1 MMEKKNDSTHPFKD
15 RLANVMDILEIKTKA
30 DFYRFAKIDPAQFY
44 RVTDGFQNPG
54 FGFLE
59 KMAVAFPQL
68 NISWFLTGQGDIF
81 LNPLNNKEK
90 QIIENFKELDE
101 NIKIKYEVQ
110 SELYGLDADE
120 LSKLE
125 QSINKNSGLKVVTD
139 NKETLH
145 NHLLFLQEVRRKKY
159 LLLKEGKKNL
169 VVVMLGSDNINKEL
183 LVNKTEIEELITLDP
198 EVIKL
203 LLKL

>member
-1 MMEKKNDSTHPFKD
+1 MEKIKVSTHPFKD
-15 RLANVMDILEIKTKA
+15 RLANVMKLLDIKTQA
-30 DFYRFAKIDPAQFY
+30 DFYRAAKIDPAQYY
-44 RVTDGFQNPG
+44 RVTDGYQNPG

-68 NISWFLTGQGDIF
+68 NIGWFLTGQGDIF

-183 LVNKTEIEELITLDP
+183 LVNKTKIEELITLDP

>member
-1 MMEKKNDSTHPFKD
+1 M
-15 RLANVMDILEIKTKA
+15 
-30 DFYRFAKIDPAQFY
+30 
-44 RVTDGFQNPG
+44 
-54 FGFLE
+54 
-59 KMAVAFPQL
+59 
-68 NISWFLTGQGDIF
+68 
-81 LNPLNNKEK
+81 
-90 QIIENFKELDE
+90 
-101 NIKIKYEVQ
+101 Q

-169 VVVMLGSDNINKEL
+169 VVAMLGSDNINSEL
-183 LVNKTEIEELITLDP
+183 HANETEIEELITLDP

>member
-1 MMEKKNDSTHPFKD
+1 MEKIKVSTHPFKD
-15 RLANVMDILEIKTKA
+15 RLASVMKLLDIKTQA
-30 DFYRFAKIDPAQFY
+30 DFYRATKIDPAQYY
-44 RVTDGFQNPG
+44 RVTDGYQNPG

-169 VVVMLGSDNINKEL
+169 VVVMLGSDNINKEI

>member
-1 MMEKKNDSTHPFKD
+1 MGKNKVSTHPFKD
-15 RLANVMDILEIKTKA
+15 RLASVMKLLDIKTQA
-30 DFYRFAKIDPAQFY
+30 DFYRAAKIDPAQYY
-44 RVTDGFQNPG
+44 RVTDGYQNPG

>member
-1 MMEKKNDSTHPFKD
+1 MKKNKVSTHPFKD
-15 RLANVMDILEIKTKA
+15 RLASVMKLLDIKTQA
-30 DFYRFAKIDPAQFY
+30 DFYRAAKIDPAQYY
-44 RVTDGFQNPG
+44 RVTDGYQNPG

-169 VVVMLGSDNINKEL
+169 VVVMLGSDNINSEL
-183 LVNKTEIEELITLDP
+183 HANETEIEELITLDP

>member
-1 MMEKKNDSTHPFKD
+1 MEKNKVSTHPFKD
-15 RLANVMDILEIKTKA
+15 RLASVMKLLDIKTQA
-30 DFYRFAKIDPAQFY
+30 DFYRAAKIDPAQYY
-44 RVTDGFQNPG
+44 RVTDGYQNPG

-101 NIKIKYEVQ
+101 NIKIKFEVQ

>member
-1 MMEKKNDSTHPFKD
+1 MEKNKVSTHPFKD
-15 RLANVMDILEIKTKA
+15 RLASVMKLLDIKTQA
-30 DFYRFAKIDPAQFY
+30 DFYRAAKIDPAQYY

-54 FGFLE
+54 FGFLQ

>member
-1 MMEKKNDSTHPFKD
+1 MEKIKVSTHPFKD
-15 RLANVMDILEIKTKA
+15 RLANVMKLLDIKTQA
-30 DFYRFAKIDPAQFY
+30 DFYRAAKIDPAQYY
-44 RVTDGFQNPG
+44 RVTDGYQNPG

-101 NIKIKYEVQ
+101 NIQIKYEVQ

-169 VVVMLGSDNINKEL
+169 VFAMLGSEKIDNDL
-183 LVNKTEIEELITLDP
+183 QATDAEIEKLITLDA
-198 EVIKL
+198 EIVRL

>member
-1 MMEKKNDSTHPFKD
+1 MEKIKVSIHPFKD
-15 RLANVMDILEIKTKA
+15 RLASVMKLLDIKTQA
-30 DFYRFAKIDPAQFY
+30 DFYRAAKIDPAQYY
-44 RVTDGFQNPG
+44 RVTDGYQNPG

>member
-1 MMEKKNDSTHPFKD
+1 
-15 RLANVMDILEIKTKA
+15 
-30 DFYRFAKIDPAQFY
+30 
-44 RVTDGFQNPG
+44 
-54 FGFLE
+54 
-59 KMAVAFPQL
+59 
-68 NISWFLTGQGDIF
+68 
-81 LNPLNNKEK
+81 
-90 QIIENFKELDE
+90 
-101 NIKIKYEVQ
+101 
-110 SELYGLDADE
+110 LYGQDADE
-120 LSKLE
+120 LSMLE

>member
-1 MMEKKNDSTHPFKD
+1 MEKIKVSTHPFKD
-15 RLANVMDILEIKTKA
+15 RLANVMKLLDIKTQA
-30 DFYRFAKIDPAQFY
+30 DFYRAAKIDPAQYY

-54 FGFLE
+54 FGFLQ

-68 NISWFLTGQGDIF
+68 NIGWFLTGQGDIF

-125 QSINKNSGLKVVTD
+125 QSINKNSGLEVVTD

>member
-1 MMEKKNDSTHPFKD
+1 MKKNKVSTHPFKD
-15 RLANVMDILEIKTKA
+15 RLASVMKLLDIKTQA
-30 DFYRFAKIDPAQFY
+30 DFYRAAKIDPAQYY
-44 RVTDGFQNPG
+44 RVTDGYQNPG

-139 NKETLH
+139 NKETLL

>member
-1 MMEKKNDSTHPFKD
+1 MEKNKVSTHPFKD
-15 RLANVMDILEIKTKA
+15 RLASVMKLLDIKTQA
-30 DFYRFAKIDPAQFY
+30 DFYRAAKIDPAQYY
-44 RVTDGFQNPG
+44 RVTDGYQNPG

-81 LNPLNNKEK
+81 LNLLNNKEK

-110 SELYGLDADE
+110 SELYGQDADE
-120 LSKLE
+120 LSMLE

>member
-1 MMEKKNDSTHPFKD
+1 MEKNKVSTHPFKD
-15 RLANVMDILEIKTKA
+15 RLASVMKLLDIKTQA
-30 DFYRFAKIDPAQFY
+30 DFYRAAKIDPAQYY
-44 RVTDGFQNPG
+44 RVTDGYQNPG

-90 QIIENFKELDE
+90 QIIKNFKELDE

-125 QSINKNSGLKVVTD
+125 QSINKNSGLEVVTD

>member
-1 MMEKKNDSTHPFKD
+1 M
-15 RLANVMDILEIKTKA
+15 
-30 DFYRFAKIDPAQFY
+30 
-44 RVTDGFQNPG
+44 
-54 FGFLE
+54 
-59 KMAVAFPQL
+59 
-68 NISWFLTGQGDIF
+68 
-81 LNPLNNKEK
+81 
-90 QIIENFKELDE
+90 
-101 NIKIKYEVQ
+101 
-110 SELYGLDADE
+110 YGLDADE

>member
-1 MMEKKNDSTHPFKD
+1 MEKNKVSTHPFKD
-15 RLANVMDILEIKTKA
+15 RLASVMKLLDIKTQA
-30 DFYRFAKIDPAQFY
+30 DFYRAAKIDPAQFY
-44 RVTDGFQNPG
+44 RVTDGYQNPG

-145 NHLLFLQEVRRKKY
+145 NHLLFLQEVRRKKH

-169 VVVMLGSDNINKEL
+169 VVAMLGSDNINSEL
-183 LVNKTEIEELITLDP
+183 HANETEIEELITLDA

>member
-1 MMEKKNDSTHPFKD
+1 MEKNKVSTHPFKD
-15 RLANVMDILEIKTKA
+15 RLASVMKLLDIKTQA
-30 DFYRFAKIDPAQFY
+30 DFYRAAKIDPAQYY
-44 RVTDGFQNPG
+44 RVTDGYQNPG

-81 LNPLNNKEK
+81 LNLLNNKEK

-125 QSINKNSGLKVVTD
+125 QSINKNSGLEVVTD

>member
-1 MMEKKNDSTHPFKD
+1 MEKNKISTHPFKD
-15 RLANVMDILEIKTKA
+15 RLASVMKLLDIKTQA
-30 DFYRFAKIDPAQFY
+30 DFYRAAKIDPAQYY
-44 RVTDGFQNPG
+44 RVTDGYQNPG

-81 LNPLNNKEK
+81 LNLLNNKEK

>member
-1 MMEKKNDSTHPFKD
+1 MEKNKVSTHPFKD
-15 RLANVMDILEIKTKA
+15 RLASVMKLLDIKTQA
-30 DFYRFAKIDPAQFY
+30 DFYRAAKIDPAQYY
-44 RVTDGFQNPG
+44 RVTDGYQNPG
-54 FGFLE
+54 FGFHE

>member
-1 MMEKKNDSTHPFKD
+1 MEKNKVSTHPFKD
-15 RLANVMDILEIKTKA
+15 RLASVMKLLDIKTQA
-30 DFYRFAKIDPAQFY
+30 DFYRAAKIDPAQYY
-44 RVTDGFQNPG
+44 RVTDGYQNPG

-101 NIKIKYEVQ
+101 NIKIRFEVQ
-110 SELYGLDADE
+110 SGLFGLEVDE
-120 LSKLE
+120 RSKLD
-125 QSINKNSGLKVVTD
+125 QAIDKNAGLEAVMT

>member
-1 MMEKKNDSTHPFKD
+1 MEKNKVSTHPFKD
-15 RLANVMDILEIKTKA
+15 RLASVMKLLDIKTQA
-30 DFYRFAKIDPAQFY
+30 DFYRAAKIDPAQYY
-44 RVTDGFQNPG
+44 RVTDGYQNPG

-159 LLLKEGKKNL
+159 LLLQEGKKNL

>member
-1 MMEKKNDSTHPFKD
+1 MEKIKVSTHPFKD
-15 RLANVMDILEIKTKA
+15 RLANIMKLLDIKTQA
-30 DFYRFAKIDPAQFY
+30 DFYRAAKIDPAQYY
-44 RVTDGFQNPG
+44 RVTDGYQNPG

>member
-1 MMEKKNDSTHPFKD
+1 MEKIKDSTHPFKD
-15 RLANVMDILEIKTKA
+15 RLANVMKLLDIKTKA
-30 DFYRFAKIDPAQFY
+30 DFYRTAKIDPAQFY

-81 LNPLNNKEK
+81 LNLLNNKEK

-125 QSINKNSGLKVVTD
+125 QSINKNSGLEVVTD

>member
-1 MMEKKNDSTHPFKD
+1 MEKNKVSTHPFKD
-15 RLANVMDILEIKTKA
+15 RLASVMKLLDIKTQA
-30 DFYRFAKIDPAQFY
+30 DFYRAAKIDPAQYY
-44 RVTDGFQNPG
+44 RVTDGYQNPG

-81 LNPLNNKEK
+81 LNLLNNKEK

>member
-1 MMEKKNDSTHPFKD
+1 MEKNKVSTHTFKD
-15 RLANVMDILEIKTKA
+15 RLASVMKLLDIKTQA
-30 DFYRFAKIDPAQFY
+30 DFYRAAKIDPAQYY
-44 RVTDGFQNPG
+44 RVTDGYQNPG

>member
-1 MMEKKNDSTHPFKD
+1 MEKNKVSTHPFKD
-15 RLANVMDILEIKTKA
+15 RLASVMKLLDIKTQA
-30 DFYRFAKIDPAQFY
+30 DFYRAAKIDPAQFY
-44 RVTDGFQNPG
+44 RVTDGYQNPG

>member
-1 MMEKKNDSTHPFKD
+1 MEKNKVSTHPFKD
-15 RLANVMDILEIKTKA
+15 RLASVMKLLDIKTQA
-30 DFYRFAKIDPAQFY
+30 DFYRAAKIDPAQYY
-44 RVTDGFQNPG
+44 RVTDGYQNPG

-145 NHLLFLQEVRRKKY
+145 NHLLFLQEVRRKKH
-159 LLLKEGKKNL
+159 LLLKEGKKNI
-169 VVVMLGSDNINKEL
+169 VFAMLGREKIDNDIQANEA
-183 LVNKTEIEELITLDP
+183 EIEKLITLDI
-198 EVIKL
+198 EIVQI

>member
-1 MMEKKNDSTHPFKD
+1 MEKIKDSTHPFKD
-15 RLANVMDILEIKTKA
+15 RLANVMKLLDIKTKA
-30 DFYRFAKIDPAQFY
+30 DFYRTAKIDPAQFY

-68 NISWFLTGQGDIF
+68 NIGWFLTGQGDIF

>member
-1 MMEKKNDSTHPFKD
+1 MEKNKVSTHPFKD
-15 RLANVMDILEIKTKA
+15 RLARVMKLLDIKTQA
-30 DFYRFAKIDPAQFY
+30 DFYRAAKIDPAQYY
-44 RVTDGFQNPG
+44 RVTDGYQNPG

-169 VVVMLGSDNINKEL
+169 VVVMLGSDNINSEL
-183 LVNKTEIEELITLDP
+183 HANETEIEELITLDA

>member
-1 MMEKKNDSTHPFKD
+1 MEKIKVSTHPFKD
-15 RLANVMDILEIKTKA
+15 RLASVMKLLDIKTQA
-30 DFYRFAKIDPAQFY
+30 DFYRAAKIDPAQYY
-44 RVTDGFQNPG
+44 RVTDGYQNPG

-125 QSINKNSGLKVVTD
+125 QSINKNSGLEVVTD

>member
-1 MMEKKNDSTHPFKD
+1 MEKIKVSTHPFKD
-15 RLANVMDILEIKTKA
+15 RLASVMKLLDIKTQA
-30 DFYRFAKIDPAQFY
+30 DFYRAAKIDPAQYY
-44 RVTDGFQNPG
+44 RVTDGYQNPG

-101 NIKIKYEVQ
+101 NIKIRFEVQ
-110 SELYGLDADE
+110 SGLFGLEVDE
-120 LSKLE
+120 RSKLD
-125 QSINKNSGLKVVTD
+125 QAIDKNAGLEAVMT

-169 VVVMLGSDNINKEL
+169 VVVMLGSENINKEL

>member
-1 MMEKKNDSTHPFKD
+1 MEKNKVSTHPFKD
-15 RLANVMDILEIKTKA
+15 RLASVMKLLDIKTQA
-30 DFYRFAKIDPAQFY
+30 DFYRAAKIDPAQYY
-44 RVTDGFQNPG
+44 RVTDGYQNPG
-54 FGFLE
+54 FGFLQ
-59 KMAVAFPQL
+59 KMAVALPQL
-68 NISWFLTGQGDIF
+68 NIGWFLTGQGDIF

-183 LVNKTEIEELITLDP
+183 LVNKTEIEKLITLDA